1 MQKRN
6 SFLVGKAFKNYL
18 TASVLTVAA
27 TQVANMADA
36 AIVGNLIGPEALAA
50 VNLSKPLLQTF
61 YAVSVIY
68 MASATMLS
76 GMAIG
81 KGDKEKANK
90 LFTFSF
96 ILSLVIGATFSI
108 GGLLA
113 FDSLSELLCTSDSL
127 RQMANDYMLIIIFSA
142 IPQFLMYH
150 FYQFVTVD
158 GSPRMITRAVIVS
171 NLFNIAFDIIF
182 IKYCGWGIA
191 GAGWATFIV
200 YFICILMVLPHFR
213 KQGTLRL
220 CMLKR
225 GDIEYGQ
232 ILSYGLPLFF
242 STVLLS
248 VQYMGNNYVAGRY
261 LGDGGL
267 VALAVCMQLF
277 SFSMVI
283 LTGTLRTIQPVGSIL
298 KGLGDDRG
306 MLFLMQ
312 RAYIFQAICLAVYA
326 LTIVF
331 FPSEIAGILGA
342 SNEETLPVI
351 LQALPLFS
359 LHIVMQALLYNLIP
373 VYQFYSHKNLAL
385 ILSFGQTLLPM
396 LGFWLLEGA
405 WLGFFLGQAVV
416 AVVILVC
423 TIVIRS
429 MDKSLTPIF
438 LIPRGNDKDVYDVT
452 ITTDIEAVTECLK
465 DLMHFLQIQGVDEN
479 KANRAVVCAEELL
492 KNIIEHGHAKYVD
505 VRATDSIISLHDD
518 GKPFNPVEFKPADD
532 PELTGEGLGLRI
544 VQGFG
549 IDMKYDYRFNQN
561 MVTIK
566 VTNK

>member
-27 TQVANMADA
+27 TQVANIADA
-36 AIVGNLIGPEALAA
+36 SIVGNLIGPEALAA
-50 VNLSKPLLQTF
+50 VNLSKPLLQAF

-81 KGDKEKANK
+81 KGDKAKANK

-96 ILSLVIGATFSI
+96 VLSLVIGGTFII

-113 FDSLSELLCTSDSL
+113 FDSLSEMLCTSDSL
-127 RQMANDYMLIIIFSA
+127 RQMTNDYMLVTILSA
-142 IPQFLMYH
+142 IPQLLMYH
-150 FYQFVTVD
+150 FNQFVTVD

-171 NLFNIAFDIIF
+171 NLINIAFDIIF

-191 GAGWATFIV
+191 GAGWATFIMYIV
-200 YFICILMVLPHFR
+200 CILMVLPHFR

-220 CMLKR
+220 CMPKR
-225 GDIEYGQ
+225 GDIEFGQ

-248 VQYMGNNYVAGRY
+248 VQYMGNNYVAGRF

-267 VALAVCMQLF
+267 IALAVCMQLF

-306 MLFLMQ
+306 MSFLMQ
-312 RAYIFQAICLAVYA
+312 RAYIFQAICLAIYA
-326 LTIVF
+326 LAIVT
-331 FPSEIAGILGA
+331 FPSEIAALLGA

-351 LQALPLFS
+351 RQALPLFS
-359 LHIVMQALLYNLIP
+359 LHIVMQALLYNLMP
-373 VYQFYSHKNLAL
+373 VYQFYGHKNLAL
-385 ILSFGQTLLPM
+385 VLSFGQTLLPM
-396 LGFWLLEGA
+396 LGFWLLEGG
-405 WLGFFLGQAVV
+405 WIGFFLGQAVV
-416 AVVILVC
+416 AVAILIC
-423 TIVIRS
+423 TIIIRS
-429 MDKSLTPIF
+429 KDKSLMPIF

-452 ITTDIEAVTECLK
+452 ITTDIESVTESRK
-465 DLMHFLQIQGVDEN
+465 DLMHFLQTHGVDEN
-479 KANRAVVCAEELL
+479 IANRAVVCAEELL

-505 VRATDSIISLHDD
+505 VRATDSIISIHDD
-518 GKPFNPVEFKPADD
+518 GKPFNPVEFKPVDD

-549 IDMKYDYRFNQN
+549 IDMKYDYRFTQN

>member
-27 TQVANMADA
+27 TQVANIADA
-36 AIVGNLIGPEALAA
+36 SIVGNLIGPEALAA
-50 VNLSKPLLQTF
+50 VNLSKPLLQAF

-81 KGDKEKANK
+81 KGDKAKANK

-96 ILSLVIGATFSI
+96 VLSLVIGGTFII

-113 FDSLSELLCTSDSL
+113 FDSLSEMLCTSDSL
-127 RQMANDYMLIIIFSA
+127 RQMTNDYMLVTILSA
-142 IPQFLMYH
+142 IPQLLMYH
-150 FYQFVTVD
+150 FNQFVTVD

-191 GAGWATFIV
+191 GAGWATFIMYIV
-200 YFICILMVLPHFR
+200 CILMVLPHFR

-220 CMLKR
+220 CMPKR
-225 GDIEYGQ
+225 GDIEFGQ

-248 VQYMGNNYVAGRY
+248 VQYMGNNYVAGRF

-267 VALAVCMQLF
+267 IALAVCMQLF

-306 MLFLMQ
+306 MSFLMQ
-312 RAYIFQAICLAVYA
+312 RAYIFQSICLAIYA
-326 LTIVF
+326 LAIVT
-331 FPSEIAGILGA
+331 FPSEIAALLGA

-351 LQALPLFS
+351 RQALPLFS
-359 LHIVMQALLYNLIP
+359 LHIVMQALLYNLMP
-373 VYQFYSHKNLAL
+373 VYQFYGHKNLAL
-385 ILSFGQTLLPM
+385 VLSFGQTLLPM
-396 LGFWLLEGA
+396 LGFWLLEGG
-405 WLGFFLGQAVV
+405 WIGFFLGQAVV
-416 AVVILVC
+416 AVAILIC
-423 TIVIRS
+423 TIIIRS
-429 MDKSLTPIF
+429 KDKSLMPIS

-452 ITTDIEAVTECLK
+452 ITTDIEAVTECRK

-505 VRATDSIISLHDD
+505 VRATDSIISIHDD
-518 GKPFNPVEFKPADD
+518 GKPFNPVEFKPVDD